1 MLSIV
6 ICSIDPQRVRT
17 VSANIQAT
25 VGIEHE
31 VIIIDNAKE
40 LGGMGAGYN
49 TGAARA
55 KYDTICFMHD
65 DVEFLTADWGKC
77 VLSHFKSDAK
87 LGLIGIAGSRY
98 KSKTISGWWTNQEKA
113 DCCNIYQRLP
123 TGKERKFL
131 LRPAGKNDVTVPVK
145 CLDGVWLCTRKKI
158 WEEFPFNTSDL
169 KGFHFYDLDLSLRI
183 SEAYTVAVVY
193 DVDLIHFSNGNF
205 GDEWVRGAIFFHEQ
219 VNKVP
224 LPASLDTPAE
234 NAEAHVCKSWLQRLQ
249 IEQIS
254 WENRRLWVQ
263 AAKAMDYPGAWPAVL
278 GFYFPYVEKAKVKL
292 KAMIS

>member
-6 ICSIDPQRVRT
+6 ICSIDPQRART
-17 VSANIQAT
+17 VTDNIHAT
-25 VGIEHE
+25 VGVEHE
-31 VIIIDNAKE
+31 VIIIDNAKA

-49 TGAARA
+49 AGAAGA
-55 KYDTICFMHD
+55 QYDTICFMHD
-65 DVEFLTADWGKC
+65 DVEFLTKDWGQC
-77 VLSHFKSDAK
+77 VLSHFKADAK

-98 KSKTISGWWTNQEKA
+98 KSKTLSGWWTNQPRA

-123 TGKERKFL
+123 TGRDRKFL
-131 LRPAGKNDVTVPVK
+131 LRPAGKNDVVVPVK

-158 WEEFPFNTSDL
+158 WQEFPFNTADL

-193 DVDLIHFSNGNF
+193 DVDLLHFSNGNF

-224 LPASLDTPAE
+224 LPASLDTPAAH
-234 NAEAHVCKSWLQRLQ
+234 AEAHVCKAWLQRLQ
-249 IEQIS
+249 IEKIS
-254 WENRRLWVQ
+254 WENRRLWVKT
-263 AAKAMDYPGAWPAVL
+263 AKAMDFPSLWPTVAR
-278 GFYFPYVEKAKVKL
+278 FYFPYVEKAKMKL